1 MLASPPHVKIKVRI
15 ENILSWIL
23 NLKQHFMQ
31 ERASKES
38 LVATDVT
45 ALALDFTDKPVK
57 LVRNHRNSAKNSLQ
71 DR

>member
-1 MLASPPHVKIKVRI
+1 
-15 ENILSWIL
+15 
-23 NLKQHFMQ
+23 MQ